1 MARTTD
7 VKVGSRP
14 APRPVREG
22 APRRLPAVVQ
32 RVPDYLREVNIEL
45 RRVDWP
51 TRTELVRMSIV
62 VLVVLLLLALY
73 LGAFDYVFTVVV
85 KRWLLPPTVP

>member
-7 VKVGSRP
+7 VKVSARP
-14 APRPVREG
+14 APRPARDG

-32 RVPDYLREVNIEL
+32 RVADYLREVSVEL

-62 VLVVLLLLALY
+62 VLVVLSLLALY
-73 LGAFDYVFTVVV
+73 LGAFDYIFTVVV